1 MDSNQPNFKRILM
14 KTIFQL
20 ICSMIC
26 MISMILAPE
35 HAFAQNKPTKNDKKM
50 SDFRSQMPK
59 PGPAPKIQIGDYTS
73 YTLSNGLQVIV
84 VENHKIPRIS
94 VQLYIDNEPILERDS
109 KGYVDITG
117 SLLSKGTKT
126 RTKAEIDEAVEF
138 TGAEFSTSSRGFTG
152 NALTK
157 HIDKLLEIA
166 SDVLLNPSFPQAEFD
181 KLKTQ
186 TISSLQQ
193 AKEEPNT
200 IAANVASVL
209 NFGKDF
215 PYGEIE
221 TEKTIG
227 KITLDQCVN
236 YYNTYFKPNRA
247 YFIVVGDIKPEAAK
261 VLTEKYFGSWAKGE
275 VAPVLYEK
283 PKQPEGIKLDFV
295 NRDGA
300 VQSLIYI
307 TYPLDLKP
315 GSADVIKASV
325 MNNILGGGAFAARLF
340 QNLREKHAYTYG
352 AYASLSNDR
361 LMAKFTATANV
372 RNAVS
377 DSAVTQFLLEMNRI
391 RDEKVTDLELTTIK
405 NMLAGD
411 FARSLENPQTVAS
424 FALNTIR
431 YKLPKDYYATYLE
444 KLAAVNVND
453 VQEVAKKY
461 ILPANAHIII
471 VGNKEEVAPKLA
483 KFSSDK
489 TVHFYTTSGEPIEQ
503 KSNTNAKDVT
513 PEQIFNMYISAIG
526 GEEKIVAIK
535 DLHMTMETNMGG
547 MALQAERYQKMPDK
561 FAEKMTSSGM
571 VLQEQ
576 IYNGGKGQVGQMGQ
590 NQAMDPETL
599 KESENSV
606 DICPQLSYVKKA
618 YPAKVL
624 GIDDVEGKQAYKV
637 EITMPGGTK
646 KVEFYDMTS
655 HLKVREV
662 STQGSGEQTATITS
676 DYSDYRAVEGV
687 SFPYLVKISGGG
699 LPMALEM
706 KLVKIDV
713 NKGID
718 DSTFKV
724 N

>member
-1 MDSNQPNFKRILM
+1 MR
-14 KTIFQL
+14 TIFQL
-20 ICSMIC
+20 ICSLIC
-26 MISMILAPE
+26 MISMILAPS
-35 HAFAQNKPTKNDKKM
+35 HAFGQNKPAKNDKKM

-59 PGPAPKIQIGDYTS
+59 PGPAPKIQIGDYTT
-73 YTLSNGLQVIV
+73 YTLANGLQVIV
-84 VENHKIPRIS
+84 VENHKIPRIA
-94 VQLYIDNEPILERDS
+94 VQLYIDNEPILEKDT

-152 NALTK
+152 SSLTK

-166 SDVLLNPSFPQAEFD
+166 SDVLLNPSFPKAEFD

-227 KITLDQCVN
+227 KLTLDQCIN
-236 YYNTYFKPNRA
+236 YYNSYFKPNRA
-247 YFIVVGDIKPEAAK
+247 YFIIVGDIKPEAAK
-261 VLTEKYFGSWAKGE
+261 ALAEKYFSSWTKGE
-275 VAPVLYEK
+275 IAPVNYIK
-283 PKQPEGIKLDFV
+283 PKQPEGTKLDFV

-315 GSADVIKASV
+315 GSADVIKTSV

-361 LMAKFTATANV
+361 LMAKFSATANV

-391 RDEKVTDLELTTIK
+391 RNEKVTDLELSTIK

-444 KLAAVNVND
+444 KLAAVNVDD

-461 ILPANAHIII
+461 ILPENAHIIV

-489 TVHFYTTSGEPIEQ
+489 VVHYYTTSGEKIEQ
-503 KSNTNAKDVT
+503 STQSLNDVK
-513 PEQIFNMYISAIG
+513 PEDVLNMYIKAIG
-526 GEEKIVAIK
+526 GEEKINAIK

-547 MALQAERYQKMPDK
+547 MALQAERFQKMPDK
-561 FAEKMTSSGM
+561 FAERMTSSGM

-576 IYNGGKGQVGQMGQ
+576 IYNAGKGQVGQMGQ
-590 NQAMDPETL
+590 NQPMDAETL
-599 KESENSV
+599 NETQNSV
-606 DICPQLSYVKKA
+606 DICPQLVYIKKA
-618 YPAKVL
+618 YAAKIL
-624 GIDDVEGKQAYKV
+624 GTDDVEGKQAYKM

-646 KVEFYDMTS
+646 KVEFYDITS

-662 STQGSGEQTATITS
+662 STQGAGEQTATVTS

-687 SFPYLVKISGGG
+687 LFPYMIKVSGGG

-706 KLVKIDV
+706 KVVNLDI

>member
-1 MDSNQPNFKRILM
+1 MR
-14 KTIFQL
+14 TIFQL
-20 ICSMIC
+20 ICSMVC
-26 MISMILAPE
+26 MISMIFTPG
-35 HAFAQNKPTKNDKKM
+35 HALAQNKPTKNDKKM

-59 PGPAPKIQIGDYTS
+59 PGPAPKIQIGDYTT
-73 YTLSNGLQVIV
+73 YTLPNGLQVIV
-84 VENHKIPRIS
+84 VENHKIPRIA
-94 VQLYIDNEPILERDS
+94 VQLYIDNEPVLEKDT

-126 RTKAEIDEAVEF
+126 RSKADIDEAVEF

-152 NALTK
+152 NSLTK

-209 NFGKDF
+209 NFGKEF

-227 KITLDQCVN
+227 KITLDQCIN
-236 YYNTYFKPNRA
+236 YYNSYFKPNKA
-247 YFIVVGDIKPEAAK
+247 YFIIVGDIRPEAAK
-261 VLTEKYFGSWAKGE
+261 ALTEKYFGSWEKGE
-275 VAPVLYEK
+275 VGPVIYER
-283 PKQPEGIKLDFV
+283 PKLPAGTKLDFV

-307 TYPLDLKP
+307 TYPFDLKP

-361 LMAKFTATANV
+361 LMARFTATANV
-372 RNAVS
+372 RNAVT
-377 DSAVTQFLLEMNRI
+377 DSAVTQFLMEMNRI
-391 RDEKVTDLELTTIK
+391 KEEKVTDLELNTIK

-444 KLAAVNVND
+444 KLAAVNVDD
-453 VQEVAKKY
+453 VQEAAKKY
-461 ILPANAHIII
+461 ILPESAHIII
-471 VGNKEEVAPKLA
+471 VGNKEEVASKLA
-483 KFSSDK
+483 KFATDK
-489 TVHFYTTSGEPIEQ
+489 TVNYYTTSGEKIEQ
-503 KSNTNAKDVT
+503 NAKALNDVK
-513 PEQIFNMYISAIG
+513 PEDVFNMYIKAIG
-526 GEEKIVAIK
+526 GEEKISAIK

-547 MALQAERYQKMPDK
+547 MALQAERFQKMPDK
-561 FAEKMTSSGM
+561 FAERMTSSGM

-576 IYNGGKGQVGQMGQ
+576 IYNAGKGQVGQMGQ
-590 NQAMDPETL
+590 NQPMDAETL
-599 KESENSV
+599 TETQNSV
-606 DICPQLSYVKKA
+606 DICPQLGYIKKA
-618 YPAKVL
+618 YPTKIL
-624 GIDDVEGKQAYKV
+624 GTDDVEGKQAYKV
-637 EITMPGGTK
+637 EITMPGGSK
-646 KVEFYDMTS
+646 KLEFYDMTS
-655 HLKVREV
+655 YLKVREV
-662 STQGSGEQTATITS
+662 STQGSGEQMATITS
-676 DYSDYRAVEGV
+676 DFSDYRAVEGV
-687 SFPYLVKISGGG
+687 LFPYFIKVSGGG

-706 KLVKIDV
+706 KLVTIDV
-713 NKGID
+713 NKGIE